1 MVRFVA
7 DGQEIF
13 RVLKE
18 TEDGVWVIRY
28 NNPNTPLL
36 LSWPAMSTQMQDVEI
51 PDDFLDESEFSPH
64 IRVPAGRGKGDNM
77 YHLTMTKTQAALIP
91 KAVELYNQVRNK
103 NLSAAVDA
111 YLEACTEAQRRE
123 GDPKKAREILRGLSM
138 PNHATGH
145 PISPEYHVEETGDD
159 TRLVTVKS
167 KDDLSEIGS
176 ALDFYSR
183 IVMGQWERL
192 TDSFWLS
199 FNEMDAINIMANHAR
214 GILIPELAPYPY
226 PSGWGIAHEKNPM
239 ASKIAYEMYGCIRY
253 FFWKQRPESQ
263 RCDYTVDS
271 RPPLRFSQE
280 PFVKISETRPT

>member
-91 KAVELYNQVRNK
+91 KAVELYNQVRNNPK
-103 NLSAAVDA
+103 YREYGKRFFAGVDKRYTEYARSLEGKLGIPHEKLTPLIFILVRACVHYALFEDEFYLQAQLSVLKETLAFYIEKYEPQAKQNA
-111 YLEACTEAQRRE
+111 S
-123 GDPKKAREILRGLSM
+123 GDNKR
-138 PNHATGH
+138 
-145 PISPEYHVEETGDD
+145 EET
-159 TRLVTVKS
+159 T
-167 KDDLSEIGS
+167 
-176 ALDFYSR
+176 
-183 IVMGQWERL
+183 
-192 TDSFWLS
+192 
-199 FNEMDAINIMANHAR
+199 
-214 GILIPELAPYPY
+214 
-226 PSGWGIAHEKNPM
+226 
-239 ASKIAYEMYGCIRY
+239 
-253 FFWKQRPESQ
+253 
-263 RCDYTVDS
+263 
-271 RPPLRFSQE
+271 
-280 PFVKISETRPT
+280 